1 MKTEK
6 KIVAIMKKWLACAGL
21 ITCVGMQAAGAQPLD
36 GLQLAKDNICMGC
49 HQLEKV
55 RVGPPFAAI
64 ADRYKAGGEDMV
76 AYLSNSIRKGG
87 RGRWGAVPMPAQPQ
101 VTEEE
106 GRELA
111 QWILSLN
118 QPDGAAKP

>member
-6 KIVAIMKKWLACAGL
+6 KIVAIMKKMLACAGVVA
-21 ITCVGMQAAGAQPLD
+21 CAGMQAAGAQPLD
-36 GLQLAKDNICMGC
+36 GMQLAKDNICMGC
-49 HQLEKV
+49 HQVEKV

-64 ADRYKAGGEDMV
+64 ADRYKAGGEQMV
-76 AYLSNSIRKGG
+76 TYLSNSIRKGG

-106 GRELA
+106 GQALA
-111 QWILSLN
+111 QWILSL
-118 QPDGAAKP
+118 GLASGIAKP